1 MNNIFYNRLIAIA
14 SLLGGFGVVVGAFGA
29 HFLKSRLEATDLA
42 TIKTGVLYLFI
53 HVIVTLIVCVIARTG
68 APTKWLRLA
77 GVSFVL
83 GIIMFS
89 GSLFIIGTASLTGFP
104 VSTIGFITP
113 IGGLFFITGWI
124 AMTVNGVIKHPIH

>member
-1 MNNIFYNRLIAIA
+1 MNNNFYNRLMTIA
-14 SLLGGFGVVVGAFGA
+14 SILGALGVMTGAFGA
-29 HFLKSRLEATDLA
+29 HFLKSRLEANDLA
-42 TIKTGVLYLFI
+42 TIKTGVLYLFV
-53 HVIVTLIVCVIARTG
+53 HVLVTLIVCVIAKTG

-77 GVSFVL
+77 GVSFIL

-104 VSTIGFITP
+104 VSTIGIITP

-124 AMTVNGVIKHPIH
+124 ALTVNGVMKRPIH